1 MATEKPTS
9 ATHVVNFITGNKNKL
24 SEVKAI
30 LEPTI
35 EVRSQALD
43 LVEVQ
48 GSLDEVTIAK
58 CKSAAEQV
66 GGPVL
71 VEDTCLCFDS
81 LKGLPGP
88 YIKWFMK
95 DLGHEGLNNLL
106 AAYEDKGAKA
116 VCTFGFSQGP
126 GHEPILFQGVTQ
138 GKIVPARGPANFG
151 WDPIFEYEGQTYA
164 EMDKSEKNKISHRGR
179 ALEKLQAWFVQQV
192 SN

>member
-1 MATEKPTS
+1 MTTEKPTS

-66 GGPVL
+66 RP
-71 VEDTCLCFDS
+71 
-81 LKGLPGP
+81 P
-88 YIKWFMK
+88 
-95 DLGHEGLNNLL
+95 
-106 AAYEDKGAKA
+106 
-116 VCTFGFSQGP
+116 SQ
-126 GHEPILFQGVTQ
+126 F
-138 GKIVPARGPANFG
+138 R
-151 WDPIFEYEGQTYA
+151 
-164 EMDKSEKNKISHRGR
+164 SHRPR
-179 ALEKLQAWFVQQV
+179 RVR
-192 SN
+192 NPTY